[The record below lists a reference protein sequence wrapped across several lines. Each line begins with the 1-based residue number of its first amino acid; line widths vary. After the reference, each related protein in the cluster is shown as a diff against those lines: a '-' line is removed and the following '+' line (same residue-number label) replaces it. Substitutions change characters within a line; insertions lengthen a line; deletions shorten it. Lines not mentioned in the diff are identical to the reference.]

1 MECVIWIIS
10 LQSWSACVLLC
21 VECGRVWLGI
31 WTRFMLKLA
40 SFPAS
45 HTHMHSRTGALFGRT
60 ERPWNRDVT
69 PLSVLPWYL
78 GPFWGCG
85 GLLVL
90 CPDLQRNKQPNEEQI
105 SAEMSRGNMA
115 FTELHLTVLFASM
128 LVATIIGSGLK
139 NAAKLCKTWNNITNL
154 RMLFVWVSWNGIVF
168 AEWWDPAD
176 LKCKTVRW

>member
-31 WTRFMLKLA
+31 WTQFMLKLA
-40 SFPAS
+40 SFLAS
-45 HTHMHSRTGALFGRT
+45 LTHMHSRTGAVFGRT
-60 ERPWNRDVT
+60 ERLWNRDVT

-139 NAAKLCKTWNNITNL
+139 NAAKLWKTWNNITNL

-168 AEWWDPAD
+168 VEWWDPAY